1 MAHIEVIAEYS
12 DKGAMLWAD
21 AYPGAY
27 ARGETVSKAL
37 EKFPKNLSVFAQWA
51 YSVPMPDLAESDFVV
66 THAYKTD
73 LAVEDADGNVL
84 FPSERLPM
92 DMTEYTQK
100 KQLCLRS
107 AQDFEKL
114 LNSIPQKDRALR
126 KSRRT
131 FYGKIPC
138 SAREMADHTNR
149 TLEYY
154 ASGLGIAFENEGGLF
169 ENRKRL
175 FRAIES
181 TPNFLLPR
189 VHEAPDGELWTLRK
203 LLRRLLWHDRIHAH
217 ALWRRAITFWQKDR
231 IANPFFFT
239 ADK

>member
-27 ARGETVSKAL
+27 TRGETVSKAL
-37 EKFPKNLSVFAQWA
+37 EKFPKTLSVFAQWA
-51 YSVPMPDLAESDFVV
+51 YGVPMPDLAESDVVV

-73 LAVEDADGNVL
+73 LQVEDADSDVL

-100 KQLCLRS
+100 KQLCIRS

-114 LNSIPQKDRALR
+114 LASIPQKDRALR

-138 SAREMADHTNR
+138 SAREMAEHTNN

-154 ASGLGIAFENEGGLF
+154 ANAVGVPFENEGGLL
-169 ENRKRL
+169 ENRRRL

-181 TPNFLLPR
+181 TPDFLSSR
-189 VHEAPDGELWTLRK
+189 VYTDSDGELWTRK
-203 LLRRLLWHDRIHAH
+203 KMLRRLLWHDRIHAR
-217 ALWRRAITFWQKDR
+217 ALYRLAITFWSKER
-231 IANPFFFT
+231 IENPFFFLPE
-239 ADK
+239 K

>member
-1 MAHIEVIAEYS
+1 MAHIEVIAEYNER
-12 DKGAMLWAD
+12 GAMLWAD
-21 AYPGAY
+21 SYPGAFS
-27 ARGETVSKAL
+27 RGETVSKAL
-37 EKFPKNLSVFAQWA
+37 EKFPKALSQYAQWA
-51 YSVPMPDLAESDFVV
+51 HGAPLPNLAESDFVI
-66 THAYKTD
+66 THAYKSD
-73 LAVEDADGNVL
+73 LHVEDADSDVL

-149 TLEYY
+149 TLSYY
-154 ASGLGIAFENEGGLF
+154 ADGLGIAFENEGGLL

-175 FRAIES
+175 FRAIEA

-189 VHEAPDGELWTLRK
+189 VHEASDGELWTLRK
-203 LLRRLLWHDRIHAH
+203 LLRRLLWHDRIHAY
-217 ALWRRAITFWQKDR
+217 ALWRHAITFWQKDR
-231 IANPFFFT
+231 IANPFFFS
-239 ADK
+239 AEK

>member
-1 MAHIEVIAEYS
+1 MAHIEVIAEYN
-12 DKGAMLWAD
+12 DNGAILWAD

-27 ARGETVSKAL
+27 VRGKTVGEAL
-37 EKFPKNLSVFAQWA
+37 EKFPKELSNYARWA
-51 YSVPMPDLAESDFVV
+51 YGTPLPDLSEADFVV
-66 THAYKTD
+66 THACKTD
-73 LAVEDADGNVL
+73 LMVEDADSSML

-107 AQDFEKL
+107 AQDFVKL
-114 LNSIPQKDRALR
+114 VASIPQKDRALK

-138 SAREMADHTNR
+138 SAREMAEHTNR
-149 TLEYY
+149 TLAYY
-154 ASGLGIAFENEGGLF
+154 AQGVGVTFENEGGLL

-175 FRAIES
+175 FRAIEAV
-181 TPNFLLPR
+181 PNFLMPR

-203 LLRRLLWHDRIHAH
+203 LMRRLIWHDRIHAR
-217 ALWRRAITFWQKDR
+217 ALYRSAVTFWQKDR
-231 IANPFFFT
+231 IDNPFGFVIE
-239 ADK
+239 K

>member
-1 MAHIEVIAEYS
+1 MAHIEVIAEYNER
-12 DKGAMLWAD
+12 GAMLWAD
-21 AYPGAY
+21 SYPGAFS
-27 ARGETVSKAL
+27 RGETVSKAL
-37 EKFPKNLSVFAQWA
+37 EKFPKALSEYAQWA
-51 YSVPMPDLAESDFVV
+51 HGAPLPNLAESDFVI
-66 THAYKTD
+66 THAYKSD
-73 LAVEDADGNVL
+73 LQVEDADSDVL

-149 TLEYY
+149 TLSYY
-154 ASGLGIAFENEGGLF
+154 ANGLGIVFENEGGLL

-175 FRAIES
+175 FRAIEA

-189 VHEAPDGELWTLRK
+189 VHEASDGELWTLRK
-203 LLRRLLWHDRIHAH
+203 LLRRLLWHDRIHAY
-217 ALWRRAITFWQKDR
+217 ALWRHAITFWQKER
-231 IANPFFFT
+231 IQNPFFFS
-239 ADK
+239 AEK